1 MSETRDQTSGRNFG
15 WIRSNVAVDLDVD
28 NDILPASLCSP
39 SACSVGAA
47 GCDPPPGPLLLRCSF
62 RPFFVSSN
70 RRANEHGSS
79 TRGGR
84 VRSESAKMVKN
95 QNYYSNR

>member
-15 WIRSNVAVDLDVD
+15 WIGSNVAVDLDVD

-47 GCDPPPGPLLLRCSF
+47 GCDPPPRAAPAAMLLQALF
-62 RPFFVSSN
+62 RLLP
-70 RRANEHGSS
+70 
-79 TRGGR
+79 
-84 VRSESAKMVKN
+84 
-95 QNYYSNR
+95 